1 MKISPH
7 CCRPD
12 RVDSRD
18 TSPATSRNGMR
29 VPHVDLYA
37 DEATET
43 QFGYSGFS
51 LSATLPGPG
60 VYRVRAFGLDP
71 LAGDFRASNPRDFS
85 VQPTPRMS
93 IDRPGTGTV
102 ASFFPIQ
109 GWAIDA
115 GAGSG
120 SGVDLVQI
128 YAYPNPGSGQAP
140 LFLGTASYGGYRPD
154 VAAAFGNAFG
164 YSAYTLTASLGAGYY
179 QVVVFAHSYVTASWS
194 QAHSVY
200 VTVLAGVSATIAPS
214 EGATVGQ
221 PFGLT
226 GWAFDASAASGN
238 GVPFVHASISMVE
251 GGRSGSAK

>member
-1 MKISPH
+1 
-7 CCRPD
+7 
-12 RVDSRD
+12 V
-18 TSPATSRNGMR
+18 
-29 VPHVDLYA
+29 
-37 DEATET
+37 
-43 QFGYSGFS
+43 
-51 LSATLPGPG
+51 
-60 VYRVRAFGLDP
+60 
-71 LAGDFRASNPRDFS
+71 
-85 VQPTPRMS
+85 
-93 IDRPGTGTV
+93 
-102 ASFFPIQ
+102 
-109 GWAIDA
+109 
-115 GAGSG
+115 
-120 SGVDLVQI
+120 

-140 LFLGTASYGGYRPD
+140 LFLGTASYGYYRSD
-154 VAAAFGNAFG
+154 EAAAYGNAFG

-214 EGATVGQ
+214 EGAMVGQ